1 MVTDK
6 KLVQLAS
13 DSRAMAHA
21 PYSGFGVGAALLC
34 EDGAV
39 YTGCNVEN
47 ATYGATC
54 CAERIAIFKA
64 VSEGKKRFSKIAV
77 VGGRF
82 GEEPTSF
89 FFPCGICRQVLSE
102 FCGPDFTVLVSDG
115 KETKSFLLS
124 ELLPCSFSADAMI

>member
-6 KLVQLAS
+6 ELVRLANE
-13 DSRAMAHA
+13 SRAMAHA

-34 EDGAV
+34 EDGTV

-54 CAERIAIFKA
+54 CAERTAIFKA
-64 VSEGKKRFSKIAV
+64 VSEGQKHFSRIAV
-77 VGGRF
+77 VGGRY

-89 FFPCGICRQVLSE
+89 FVPCGICRQVLAE
-102 FCGPDFTVLVSDG
+102 FCGPDFIVLVSDG
-115 KETKSFLLS
+115 KETRSYQLS
-124 ELLPCSFSADAMI
+124 ELLPFSFSADAMI